1 MRCENSRK
9 VLLAAAALL
18 FASPVVFAQGQG
30 QGGPGGQGRQRP
42 TTTQQQQQRQTGTA
56 SGTQERQRIRA
67 TDRQRD
73 QLRTCTQTADRI
85 RQQAR
90 DMDRQ
95 AKSGSF
101 NADRARQQRDQLREQ
116 VRTMEEQHQQLMNG
130 MSEDQKTALRTRT
143 EEMNRIHERVNA
155 QLGRL
160 DEELGKPE
168 PNRKQVAETAQRISR
183 DMNQWREQYRKMETE
198 MSVQP

>member
-1 MRCENSRK
+1 MRREKSRT

-18 FASPVVFAQGQG
+18 FASPIVFAQGHG
-30 QGGPGGQGRQRP
+30 QGRPGGQQRQRP
-42 TTTQQQQQRQTGTA
+42 TTGQQKQMGKA
-56 SGTQERQRIRA
+56 GGTQDRQRIRA

-95 AKSGSF
+95 AKSASF
-101 NADRARQQRDQLREQ
+101 KAGEARQQRDQLREH

-130 MSEDQKTALRTRT
+130 LSEDQKTALRTRT

-160 DEELGKPE
+160 DEELNKPE
-168 PNRKQVAETAQRISR
+168 PNRKQVAEAAQRISR
-183 DMNQWREQYRKMETE
+183 DMNQWREQYRKMESE
-198 MSVQP
+198 MGADR